1 MTKGKWYK
9 IDVGQEMKSDGQYYW
24 FVEIN
29 DVRYHEARNDK
40 PAVFENIGVWASNPA
55 DYEAISTNVRNFKFK
70 TEQDGIDDWYVVDG
84 QNCWQDCGSKGGQC
98 NWCGPT
104 GYCCH
109 ATKHD
114 INGDCTTGKS
124 FNISKSQGKGSHVT
138 VDYLTRILFFGLE
151 MESAIQNSQYANSN
165 IHMCVAK
172 KPEDQCIDWTVTRD
186 RKCPGGDLEGP
197 HHKECPEG
205 DFCCRDFCLQYQPDC
220 KHYSY
225 RQFDYGCWIKKELN
239 DCVTTDEG
247 FIIGTRVHYDCRD
260 NHNCGG
266 SYVQIQV

>member
-1 MTKGKWYK
+1 
-9 IDVGQEMKSDGQYYW
+9 
-24 FVEIN
+24 
-29 DVRYHEARNDK
+29 
-40 PAVFENIGVWASNPA
+40 
-55 DYEAISTNVRNFKFK
+55 
-70 TEQDGIDDWYVVDG
+70 
-84 QNCWQDCGSKGGQC
+84 
-98 NWCGPT
+98 
-104 GYCCH
+104 
-109 ATKHD
+109 
-114 INGDCTTGKS
+114 
-124 FNISKSQGKGSHVT
+124 
-138 VDYLTRILFFGLE
+138 

-172 KPEDQCIDWTVTRD
+172 KPEDQCIDWSIMRN
-186 RKCPGGDLEGP
+186 RKCPGGDISGP

-225 RQFDYGCWIKKELN
+225 RQFDYGCWIKHELT
-239 DCVTTDEG
+239 DCEDYEG